1 MELTSAEYDE
11 RKGLLEEVKKLV
23 KSEQESLFCILK
35 NEKFDYSENSNG
47 IFFDMTKLSPT
58 AFYACK
64 EYIDFCR
71 KNRDTLQSRDDEQ
84 RKAQD
89 IVDSY
94 V

>member
-1 MELTSAEYDE
+1 MELTATDYEE
-11 RKGLLEEVKKLV
+11 RKVLLEEIKKLV
-23 KSEQESLFCILK
+23 RSEQESLFSILK

-47 IFFDMTKLSPT
+47 VFFDVTKLSLT
-58 AFYACK
+58 AFRACK

-94 V
+94 A